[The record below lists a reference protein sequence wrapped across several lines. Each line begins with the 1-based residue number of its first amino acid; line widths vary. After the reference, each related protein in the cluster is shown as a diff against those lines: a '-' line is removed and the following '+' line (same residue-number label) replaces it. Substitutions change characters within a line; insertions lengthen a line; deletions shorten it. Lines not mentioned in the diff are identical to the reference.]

1 MDHCYSRPDPEI
13 SSPIIPL
20 VPPEYVEA
28 ENLLLI
34 LPFPGWLTLIV
45 HGMEV
50 RNFMIPV
57 YVCAANKIENDE
69 ECITISQNLN
79 EMNIEI

>member
-1 MDHCYSRPDPEI
+1 MSKCRKS
-13 SSPIIPL
+13 
-20 VPPEYVEA
+20 
-28 ENLLLI
+28 LLI
-34 LPFPGWLTLIV
+34 LPIPGWLTLIV

-69 ECITISQNLN
+69 EPIKESLRT
-79 EMNIEI
+79 